1 MPITQPLLCGR
12 LVGAVPAALLL
23 LAAAV
28 SLLPG
33 DVTATS
39 AGTQQQ
45 GYVVVFKRGFDVSK
59 VRALCGADH
68 NAALGGVRL
77 QGLCRRRF
85 SSVVNGFAGVF
96 SGCWKQL
103 VLPCISTQYL
113 TNLLFVQVLQPS

>member
-1 MPITQPLLCGR
+1 MPSTLALLCGR
-12 LVGAVPAALLL
+12 LAGVVPAALLL

-33 DVTATS
+33 VVTATN

-59 VRALCGADH
+59 VRALCGTDH
-68 NAALGGVRL
+68 NAALGGVRPR
-77 QGLCRRRF
+77 GLCRRRF

-96 SGCWKQL
+96 SGML
-103 VLPCISTQYL
+103 EDY
-113 TNLLFVQVLQPS
+113 